1 MAAASAPDKLPVDLH
16 ERRRGASGTAFAW
29 LRQEI
34 LSGRMRPGQAL
45 SENEIAQRLGVS
57 RTPVREAIIRLE
69 SEGLLAVRPQVG
81 TTVAPIDV
89 DAVAD
94 VQFLREAIEC
104 RTVALAARRVTA
116 ADAKDLRA
124 QLKVQARVAARGD
137 HAAFVPLDDRLH
149 QKLLAMAGWPR
160 VWRAVEDAKA
170 QLDRVRFLSL
180 EDPAWLATI
189 HRQHEEIVDRV
200 VAGDVDAAV
209 AAMEHHL
216 RAVFASIATIAA
228 TRPEYFRSAPVPP
241 VDRAAN
247 YES

>member
-1 MAAASAPDKLPVDLH
+1 
-16 ERRRGASGTAFAW
+16 
-29 LRQEI
+29 
-34 LSGRMRPGQAL
+34 
-45 SENEIAQRLGVS
+45 
-57 RTPVREAIIRLE
+57 
-69 SEGLLAVRPQVG
+69 
-81 TTVAPIDV
+81 
-89 DAVAD
+89 
-94 VQFLREAIEC
+94 
-104 RTVALAARRVTA
+104 
-116 ADAKDLRA
+116 
-124 QLKVQARVAARGD
+124 
-137 HAAFVPLDDRLH
+137 
-149 QKLLAMAGWPR
+149 MAGWPR

-200 VAGDVDAAV
+200 VTGDVNGAV